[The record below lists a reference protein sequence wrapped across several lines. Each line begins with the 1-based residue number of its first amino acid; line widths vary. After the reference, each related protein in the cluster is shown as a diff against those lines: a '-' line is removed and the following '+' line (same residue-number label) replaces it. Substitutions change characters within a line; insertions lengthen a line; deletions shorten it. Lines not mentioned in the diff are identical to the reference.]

1 MDSRYI
7 FTSLTRISNLPE
19 RDFQVHS
26 LPMEQWETGD
36 YVICSVEKPRNALKI
51 ELVNGRMADV
61 SQGDLLVGAFGIRSA
76 TMEAT
81 GSWEAVGEDLMMH
94 ALTGA
99 GLFGK
104 MISRST
110 LLPDLIPV
118 KYRGHVHIGGM
129 KQQMQDFL
137 ESVPKKKYQTPS
149 VVIVGSSMS
158 AGKTTVARIIIR
170 QFKMAGLSVLGAK
183 LTGAGRYRDILS
195 MHDAGADWVFDFVD
209 AGLPSTISDEKS
221 YVEAMSPLLSRMAM
235 KNADLSVIEIG
246 ASPLE
251 PYNGKEAIA
260 LINGNIKCSVL
271 CASDPYAVHGIM
283 NAFHFKPDIVTGPAT
298 NTQAGIALI
307 DKLCNVY
314 ALNLIDPKTTP
325 DLNKVLAAKMNVDLE
340 RQHKVI

>member
-7 FTSLTRISNLPE
+7 FTSMTRISNLPE
-19 RDFQVHS
+19 GNFQVAPLHFRN
-26 LPMEQWETGD
+26 WETGD
-36 YVICSVEKPRNALKI
+36 YVVCSVEKPRNALRV
-51 ELVNGRMADV
+51 ELLNGRMADV
-61 SQGDLLVGAFGIRSA
+61 SQGDLLVGALGIRSA

-81 GSWEAVGEDLMMH
+81 GTWEAVGKDHMMH

-104 MISRST
+104 MTSRST
-110 LLPDLIPV
+110 LLPDLIPI
-118 KYRGHVHIGGM
+118 KYRGHVHVNGV
-129 KQQMQDFL
+129 KQRMQDFL
-137 ESVPKKKYQTPS
+137 KPVPKKKYRTPT

-170 QFKMAGLSVLGAK
+170 QFKMAGLAVLGAK

-209 AGLPSTISDEKS
+209 AGLPSTISDEKG
-221 YVEAMSPLLSRMAM
+221 YVDAMGPLLSRMAG
-235 KNADLSVIEIG
+235 KNADLAVIEIG

-251 PYNGKEAIA
+251 PYNGKKAIE
-260 LINGNIKCSVL
+260 LIKGNIKCSVL
-271 CASDPYAVHGIM
+271 CATDPYAVHGIM

-298 NTQAGIALI
+298 NTQAGVALI
-307 DKLCNVY
+307 DKLCHVY

-325 DLNKVLAAKMNVDLE
+325 ELQKILADKMNVDFE
-340 RQHKVI
+340 HQVI